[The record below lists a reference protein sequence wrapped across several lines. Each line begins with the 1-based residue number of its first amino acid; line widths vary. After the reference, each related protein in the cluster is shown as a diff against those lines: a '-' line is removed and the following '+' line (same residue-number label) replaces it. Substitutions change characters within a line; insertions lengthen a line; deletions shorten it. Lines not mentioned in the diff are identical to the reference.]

1 MTAQNLPT
9 KKLRHKKTPTK
20 SSNGTTSEE
29 VDKKIMLDE
38 VEHAIPIL
46 ESMRSPKIF
55 SSSEFVNAFKS
66 RKDKIPPELRPS
78 TVVYS
83 CSSTIVSDVGPS
95 SLCYRISHWN
105 SSCFCEKWRLKS
117 RSNS

>member
-1 MTAQNLPT
+1 MNP
-9 KKLRHKKTPTK
+9 
-20 SSNGTTSEE
+20 NGRVSAKRSTRDEIGQPSISIQHE
-29 VDKKIMLDE
+29 KIMLDE

-66 RKDKIPPELRPS
+66 RKDKIPSELRPS

-83 CSSTIVSDVGPS
+83 CSSTIVSDVGTS
-95 SLCYRISHWN
+95 SLCYGIA
-105 SSCFCEKWRLKS
+105 
-117 RSNS
+117 

>member
-66 RKDKIPPELRPS
+66 RKDKIPSELRPS

-83 CSSTIVSDVGPS
+83 CSSTIVSDVGTS
-95 SLCYRISHWN
+95 SLCYGIA
-105 SSCFCEKWRLKS
+105 
-117 RSNS
+117 